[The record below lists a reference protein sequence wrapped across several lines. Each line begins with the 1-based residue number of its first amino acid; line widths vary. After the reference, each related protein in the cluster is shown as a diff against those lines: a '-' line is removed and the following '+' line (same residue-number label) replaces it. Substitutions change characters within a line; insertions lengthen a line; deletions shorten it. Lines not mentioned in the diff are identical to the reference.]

1 MNMHKLL
8 EDFIAKYFKEK
19 LMPKIREDAA
29 HMEEAYGEGR
39 HLNHG
44 ENDRYQISAFGFQTE
59 FMMRYMLLAFG
70 AVSVFLLIVAVGVNP
85 GAMEGAAIF
94 AVFFALCLVLW
105 GICRLHRGF
114 IVYTKDWLYLSRGK
128 QRQEFAMKDLEAVKV
143 SGTLTLIFQTAPGSK
158 LSLRVP
164 LEGSA
169 YVDFA
174 RFIEK
179 YYPKIVSVV
188 SEDAWK
194 KAIKRHG
201 SAWGNQ
207 M

>member
-1 MNMHKLL
+1 
-8 EDFIAKYFKEK
+8 
-19 LMPKIREDAA
+19 
-29 HMEEAYGEGR
+29 
-39 HLNHG
+39 
-44 ENDRYQISAFGFQTE
+44 
-59 FMMRYMLLAFG
+59 
-70 AVSVFLLIVAVGVNP
+70 
-85 GAMEGAAIF
+85 
-94 AVFFALCLVLW
+94 
-105 GICRLHRGF
+105 
-114 IVYTKDWLYLSRGK
+114 
-128 QRQEFAMKDLEAVKV
+128 MKDLEAVKV